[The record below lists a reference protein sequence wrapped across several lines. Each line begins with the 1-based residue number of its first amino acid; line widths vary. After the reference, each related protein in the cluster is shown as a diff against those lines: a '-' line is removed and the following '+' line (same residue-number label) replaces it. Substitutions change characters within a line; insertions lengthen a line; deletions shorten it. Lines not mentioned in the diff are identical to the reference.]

1 MTKSQALAEYYGL
14 TYRVIQ
20 RQLDGLTHE
29 DSLLQLTTL
38 LIKQE
43 AKWLK
48 PGSISIKFSPRG
60 TIC

>member
-1 MTKSQALAEYYGL
+1 MIESEALAEYYEL

-38 LIKQE
+38 LMKID
-43 AKWLK
+43 
-48 PGSISIKFSPRG
+48 
-60 TIC
+60 